1 MARKNAI
8 ATVRVSVSVDPTT
21 SRVLEA
27 MVPVGLH
34 GKNKAEVASWVIREW
49 IWHNQEAL
57 ARFGIHVGPRSRSRA
72 APPCG
77 TRS

>member
-1 MARKNAI
+1 VARKNAI
-8 ATVRVSVSVDPTT
+8 GTVRFSVSIDPTT
-21 SRVLEA
+21 DRVLQA

-57 ARFGIHVGPRSRSRA
+57 ARIGVRIALAGVGAPTTGNGA
-72 APPCG
+72 A
-77 TRS
+77 